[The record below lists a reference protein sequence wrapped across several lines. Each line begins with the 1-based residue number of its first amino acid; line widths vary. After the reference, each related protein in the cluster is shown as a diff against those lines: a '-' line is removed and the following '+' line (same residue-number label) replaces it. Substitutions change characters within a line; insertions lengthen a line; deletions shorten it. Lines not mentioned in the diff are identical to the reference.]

1 MIPTS
6 LLTRLASSAAVKKS
20 TFNSSSTST
29 TTATRFVS
37 VLACDNHHHKG
48 QKTISTVSSSSRLS
62 SSIPSQTDSILVR
75 WKSSGSGSSK
85 KSSSSSF
92 RPRRAPG
99 KDYYRS
105 HQQKQHLVGKPKKVK
120 GPKEPYDVSTP
131 VPQIDL
137 NKINITDVDADVDA
151 DEAELFGPLIGDAIR
166 NLQMQAKKGPSG
178 EVDIESQLRMMD
190 FFTSAPGSTEDL
202 VGSRRAISLEALDGE
217 NTDDIM
223 AEIDRLVDQER
234 IDYMDLPPTDPIGID
249 DINREVN
256 KGSNQIPSNQL
267 AHGEW

>member
-1 MIPTS
+1 M
-6 LLTRLASSAAVKKS
+6 
-20 TFNSSSTST
+20 
-29 TTATRFVS
+29 
-37 VLACDNHHHKG
+37 
-48 QKTISTVSSSSRLS
+48 
-62 SSIPSQTDSILVR
+62 LVR
-75 WKSSGSGSSK
+75 WKSSGSK
-85 KSSSSSF
+85 KSSSF

-120 GPKEPYDVSTP
+120 GPREPYDVSTP

-137 NKINITDVDADVDA
+137 NRLNITDVDADDP
-151 DEAELFGPLIGDAIR
+151 DEVEMFGPLIGDAIR
-166 NLQMQAKKGPSG
+166 SLQTQAKRPSMD
-178 EVDIESQLRMMD
+178 VESQLRMVD

-202 VGSRRAISLEALDGE
+202 VGSRRAVALEAFDGE

-234 IDYMDLPPTDPIGID
+234 IDYMDLPPTDPIGLD

-267 AHGEW
+267 AHGDW